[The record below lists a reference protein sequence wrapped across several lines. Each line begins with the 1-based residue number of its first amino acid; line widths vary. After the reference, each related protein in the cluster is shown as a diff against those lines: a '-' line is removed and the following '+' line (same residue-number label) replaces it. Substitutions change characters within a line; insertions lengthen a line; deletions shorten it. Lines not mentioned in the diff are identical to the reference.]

1 MNISKFLRLPVK
13 KSADWEFGGVLSN
26 ELPPSS
32 QAIVWKFT
40 AHFWWIPK
48 WLEKRDLKGRARG
61 EQVFLLDAELG
72 L

>member
-1 MNISKFLRLPVK
+1 MTISKFLRLPVK
-13 KSADWEFGGVLSN
+13 KSAGWEFGGVLSN

-40 AHFWWIPK
+40 AHFLWIPK